1 MAPKPPDFGQAVDS
15 WLISVLIDA
24 GLLLPVQVEE
34 LRSAG
39 STSVW
44 EHVVSRAYL
53 RDEQIV
59 ETLAKAFKV
68 KIADIGSA
76 DPRSSTLLPE
86 SIARKHRLVPLAAD
100 DRSITIATSDPHDL
114 GLEQTLS
121 FVTGRNVVLQVAAP
135 KDIDLKV
142 DEFYR
147 PEKSIN
153 RLLEGLEPSRLETV
167 DERPSMDPERDPA
180 LDAPMT
186 RLVDAMISDGVREG
200 ASDIHAEPLS
210 DGTSVRYRIDG
221 VLREVMRLPVSA
233 GPALVRRVKILSKL
247 DVTDPLH
254 PHDGRA
260 AVRVDGKY
268 VDLRVSTVP
277 VARRGEKVVIRILDK
292 SNLRAN
298 IPDLN
303 LPENEEHSFRQFLEN
318 REGMILVTGPTG
330 SGKTT
335 TLYAVINELRTGK
348 VNIVTVEDPVEYD
361 IPGISQLQ
369 VNEAQQFTFANAL
382 RSVLRQ
388 DPDILLVGE
397 IRDRETAEIAVQAGL
412 TGHLVFS
419 TLHTNDAASA
429 VVRLRDLG
437 VDGFKIAAV
446 LKGIV
451 AQRLVRKVCPH
462 CSLPVALDDLP
473 VEARPPKDRAS
484 TAVPRRSVGCKQC
497 GGTGYRGRMSVLEML
512 PIHESVAKKIEQ
524 GALPDAIMAAAR
536 PLGFRTLWESAL
548 ERVWTGQ
555 TTLEEAVR
563 VLGEHTGEDPSAGAP
578 EPGFVPIVSQ
588 VPAPVTA
595 AMEPVT
601 REAGKTRILIA
612 DDDRQMRRLVRGLL
626 EREGHEVTEASDGLD
641 ALDAIE
647 SGQFD
652 LMVLDID
659 MPRLDGLGVL
669 EELRARVMTSGVPV
683 IVLTARTDDTE
694 AQVLDLG
701 AQDYLTKPVQP
712 QSLLSRVRAVL
723 RRARMS

>member
-1 MAPKPPDFGQAVDS
+1 MTPKPLDFGQPGDS
-15 WLISVLIDA
+15 WLTAVLIDA
-24 GLLLPVQVEE
+24 GLLLPVQAEE
-34 LRSAG
+34 LQSAG
-39 STSVW
+39 TASVW
-44 EHVVSRAYL
+44 EHVANRGYA
-53 RDEQIV
+53 RDEQMV
-59 ETLAKAFKV
+59 EALAKAFKV
-68 KIADIGSA
+68 KVADLASA
-76 DPRSSTLLPE
+76 DARASALLPE
-86 SIARKHRLVPLAAD
+86 SVARKHCLVTVSAD
-100 DRSITIATSDPHDL
+100 DRTITIATADPRDL
-114 GLEQTLS
+114 ALEQTVS
-121 FVTGRNVVLQVAAP
+121 FVTGRAVVLQVAAP
-135 KDIDLKV
+135 KDIELKI

-153 RLLEGLEPSRLETV
+153 RLLEGLEPSRVETV

-260 AVRVDGKY
+260 AVRMDGKY

-298 IPDLN
+298 ISDLD
-303 LPENEEHSFRQFLEN
+303 LPENEEGAFRRFLEN
-318 REGMILVTGPTG
+318 REGMVLVTGPTG

-361 IPGISQLQ
+361 VPGISQLQ
-369 VNEAQQFTFANAL
+369 VNEAQHFTFANAL

-419 TLHTNDAASA
+419 TLHTNDAAGA

-437 VDGFKIAAV
+437 VDGYKIASV

-462 CSLPVALDDLP
+462 CSVPVALDDLP
-473 VEARPPKDRAS
+473 TEARPPKERAS
-484 TAVPRRSVGCKQC
+484 TAAPRRAVGCKQC
-497 GGTGYRGRMSVLEML
+497 GGTGYRGRMAVLEM
-512 PIHESVAKKIEQ
+512 ITIDESVAKKIEQ
-524 GALPDAIMAAAR
+524 GALPEAITSTAR

-548 ERVWTGQ
+548 ERVWLGQ

-563 VLGEHTGEDPSAGAP
+563 VLGEHSGEDSSAEHPDAA
-578 EPGFVPIVSQ
+578 VLTTTSQ
-588 VPAPVTA
+588 VPVPVAA
-595 AMEPVT
+595 AMRPSADEP
-601 REAGKTRILIA
+601 GKTRILMA

-626 EREGHEVTEASDGLD
+626 EREGYEVTEASDGLD
-641 ALDAIE
+641 ALDAME
-647 SGQFD
+647 SSQFD

-669 EELRARVMTSGVPV
+669 EELRARVMTSGIPV
-683 IVLTARTDDTE
+683 IVLTARSDETE
-694 AQVLDLG
+694 SQVLDLG
-701 AQDYLTKPVQP
+701 AQDYLSKPVQP